1 VREALINGQAI
12 ARRAARSLRWR
23 AAFLSYT
30 TCVMDGAVA
39 KGSRAPRAWGR
50 KCGRVR
56 FPNITGGFSSFVGF
70 DRTRGVGVVVLTNAT
85 SHGTLDVG
93 NKLLASLR

>member
-1 VREALINGQAI
+1 MREALINGQAI

-39 KGSRAPRAWGR
+39 KGPPRNKQIEFDVEALAQQGA
-50 KCGRVR
+50 
-56 FPNITGGFSSFVGF
+56 FSTTYSSYFEKTE
-70 DRTRGVGVVVLTNAT
+70 RR
-85 SHGTLDVG
+85 
-93 NKLLASLR
+93 